1 MKKQRRR
8 RSSHTEGGVGDRQ
21 CQLVLFKV
29 VLSKVGFLLRRAMRF
44 SSQLLSMMNPHKAT
58 HRVLR
63 DKQMLFEWVA
73 SSSTGGYC
81 FCFVYDKYI
90 QAFKD
95 VVDDDDAKS
104 ALSRR
109 R

>member
-1 MKKQRRR
+1 
-8 RSSHTEGGVGDRQ
+8 
-21 CQLVLFKV
+21 
-29 VLSKVGFLLRRAMRF
+29 
-44 SSQLLSMMNPHKAT
+44 
-58 HRVLR
+58 
-63 DKQMLFEWVA
+63 MLFEWVA

>member
-1 MKKQRRR
+1 
-8 RSSHTEGGVGDRQ
+8 
-21 CQLVLFKV
+21 
-29 VLSKVGFLLRRAMRF
+29 
-44 SSQLLSMMNPHKAT
+44 
-58 HRVLR
+58 
-63 DKQMLFEWVA
+63 MLFEWVA

-109 R
+109 LGRRHRGHPLV